1 MTVLATRTQSVA
13 CVREE
18 GMVKEEKVS
27 VVDEQP
33 VVETTE
39 NAVVCL
45 PVWQV
50 APSGTSGRER

>member
-45 PVWQV
+45 PVW
-50 APSGTSGRER
+50 